1 MDLMIRRLR
10 RRSHRCANLD
20 LQKDELRPRSRS
32 HAYVTCTCV
41 HVSVT
46 IATKGIANRPA
57 TVAVDVMESLQSELD
72 QIKVEIPDVQALD
85 K

>member
-1 MDLMIRRLR
+1 M
-10 RRSHRCANLD
+10 
-20 LQKDELRPRSRS
+20 
-32 HAYVTCTCV
+32 
-41 HVSVT
+41 SVT